1 MQIVVD
7 DLILNYEQIGTGSKD
22 LVILHGWGCS
32 LKEWIPIARKTK
44 GYRVTLLDL
53 PGFGF
58 SEEPHKSINIFQY
71 TEVFSKFLNKVNINK
86 CIIVG
91 HSFGGRIGTIFASN
105 NSDIVEKLILV
116 DAGGIEIKS
125 TKTKILIL
133 LSKLLK
139 PFKIF
144 FPKKIRKILES
155 SDYKNAPRILRE
167 SFVKIINQDLRY
179 LFPNIKI
186 PVVVI
191 WGSNDSI
198 LPVWYVKIYR
208 TLIKNVNIK
217 IVWEANHFPHI
228 SKREEFIK
236 ILNEEI

>member
-7 DLILNYEQIGTGSKD
+7 DLILNYEQIGVGDKN

-32 LKEWIPIARKTK
+32 LNEWVSIAQKIK
-44 GYRVTLLDL
+44 GYKITLLDL

-58 SEEPHKSINIFQY
+58 SEEPRKSMDIFEY
-71 TEVFSKFLNKVNINK
+71 TKVFSKFLNKVNINK
-86 CIIVG
+86 CVIIG

-105 NSDIVEKLILV
+105 NSNITEKLILV

-125 TKTKILIL
+125 IKTKILIL

-144 FPKKIRKILES
+144 FPKKIRKTLGS
-155 SDYKNAPRILRE
+155 SDYKNASKILRE

-179 LFPNIKI
+179 LFPDIKI

-191 WGSNDSI
+191 WGSNDRI
-198 LPVWYVKIYR
+198 LPVWYVKIYHS
-208 TLIKNVNIK
+208 LIDNVNIR
-217 IVWEANHFPHI
+217 IVWEASHFPHI
-228 SKREEFIK
+228 SKPEEFIK
-236 ILNEEI
+236 ILKEEL

>member
-1 MQIVVD
+1 MQIIVD
-7 DLILNYEQIGTGSKD
+7 DLILNYEQIGTGDKN

-32 LKEWIPIARKTK
+32 LKEWIPIARRIK
-44 GYRVTLLDL
+44 GYKVTLLDL
-53 PGFGF
+53 PGFGL
-58 SEEPHKSINIFQY
+58 SEELHQSMNIFEY
-71 TEVFSKFLNKVNINK
+71 TQVFSKFLNKVNINK
-86 CIIVG
+86 CVIMG

-105 NSDIVEKLILV
+105 NTNIVEKLVLV

-125 TKTKILIL
+125 IKTKILIL

-144 FPKKIRKILES
+144 FPKKIRRMFGS
-155 SDYKNAPRILRE
+155 SDYKNTSRVLRE

-191 WGSNDSI
+191 WGSYDNV
-198 LPVWYVKIYR
+198 LPVQYVKIYR
-208 TLIKNVNIK
+208 SLIKNINIK
-217 IVWEANHFPHI
+217 IIWEADHFPHI
-228 SKREEFIK
+228 SKQEEFIK
-236 ILNEEI
+236 ILNEQI